1 MSSHKRRIN
10 QDVRTQRNRPRNHPI
25 GAEPRA
31 LGWRPVAMIEPTT
44 GMPFTRWFPPLKSTP
59 PVDGEIVGD
68 KTIAK

>member
-1 MSSHKRRIN
+1 MCEPNEIDPEITQLE
-10 QDVRTQRNRPRNHPI
+10 QDLW
-25 GAEPRA
+25 A

-44 GMPFTRWFPPLKSTP
+44 EMPFTRWFPPLKSTP